1 MEDLRYPVGKFS
13 LPQQATTAE
22 ERREWIKQIAQTPAN
37 MRAAVAG
44 LNAEQLATPY
54 RPGGWTVAQVVH
66 HVPDSHLN
74 SYIRFKFGLTED
86 NPTIKPYDEA
96 RWAALPDAIDT
107 PVEVSLQLLEGL
119 HGRWVRFLES
129 LTDAEFARSF
139 QHPELGPVRLEQNLA
154 LYAWHGRHHVGH
166 ITALWRRMGW

>member
-13 LPQQATTAE
+13 FPQQATSGE
-22 ERREWIKQIAQTPAN
+22 ERREWIRQIAQTPAN

-74 SYIRFKFGLTED
+74 SYVRFKLGLTEE

-96 RWAALPDAIDT
+96 VWAALPDAIDT
-107 PVEVSLQLLEGL
+107 PIEVSLQLLEAL

-129 LTDAEFARSF
+129 LSDAEYTRSF
-139 QHPELGPVRLEQNLA
+139 VHPELGTVRLEQNLA

-166 ITALWRRMGW
+166 ITALRQRMGW

>member
-166 ITALWRRMGW
+166 ITALRKRMGW

>member
-1 MEDLRYPVGKFS
+1 MEDLRYPMGQFS
-13 LPQQATTAE
+13 FPQQASTVE
-22 ERREWIKQIAQTPAN
+22 ERREWIQQIAETPAN

-66 HVPDSHLN
+66 HVPDSHLH
-74 SYIRFKFGLTED
+74 SYIRFKFALTED

-96 RWAALPDAIDT
+96 RWAKLPDAIET
-107 PVEVSLQLLEGL
+107 PVEVSLQLLEAL
-119 HGRWVRFLES
+119 HSRWVRFLES
-129 LTDAEFARSF
+129 LSPAEYTRSLF
-139 QHPELGPVRLEQNLA
+139 HPELGTVRLEQILA

-166 ITALWRRMGW
+166 ITALRRRMSW

>member
-22 ERREWIKQIAQTPAN
+22 ERREWIQQIAQTPAN

-139 QHPELGPVRLEQNLA
+139 VHPELGPVRLEQNLA

-166 ITALWRRMGW
+166 ITALRKRMGW

>member
-13 LPQQATTAE
+13 FSQQASTAD
-22 ERREWIKQIAQTPAN
+22 ERREWIRQIAQTPAN

-44 LNAEQLATPY
+44 LNAEQLTTPY

-96 RWAALPDAIDT
+96 VWAALPDAMDT
-107 PVEVSLQLLEGL
+107 PVEVSLQMLDAL
-119 HGRWVRFLES
+119 HSRWVRFLRS
-129 LTDAEFARSF
+129 LSDADYARSF
-139 QHPELGPVRLEQNLA
+139 VHPELGKVRLEQNLA

-166 ITALWRRMGW
+166 I